1 MNNLFLIL
9 IPFLGT
15 ILGSA
20 VVFIL
25 KKDLNEKVKKILIGF
40 SAGVMIAAS
49 IFSLILPAIKQAKE
63 MNITVSWLPAAIGF
77 TGGMIFLL
85 IFDSLVP
92 HIHLDNKEEGIK
104 TNLNKDKLLFF
115 SVTLHNIPEGMAVG
129 AMLAGFIND
138 SNISYL
144 ALLSL
149 VIGIAIQN
157 FPEGTIV
164 SLPIYA
170 NNNNKLKSFL
180 YGFISGI
187 VEPISAILMFFLVNY
202 LNHLL
207 PYFLS
212 FAAGAMIYVVV
223 EELIPESQN
232 GKHSNLATI
241 SLMIGF
247 VLMMILDI
255 ALG

>member
-1 MNNLFLIL
+1 MKNLIL
-9 IPFLGT
+9 VLIPLLGT
-15 ILGSA
+15 TLGSA

-25 KKDLNEKVKKILIGF
+25 KKDINEKVKKILIGF
-40 SAGVMIAAS
+40 SAGVMIAAA
-49 IFSLILPAIKQAKE
+49 IFSLILPAIEQAKE
-63 MNITVSWLPAAIGF
+63 MNITNSWIPAAIGF
-77 TGGMIFLL
+77 TAGMFFLL

-92 HIHLDNKEEGIK
+92 HIHLDDKAEGIK
-104 TNLNKDKLLFF
+104 TNLKKDKLLFF

-138 SNISYL
+138 SKISFL

-202 LNHLL
+202 LNNLL

-241 SLMIGF
+241 SLMVGF